1 MKQLSTKVMR
11 FRILGEKYIV
21 CNLSLGQCSWG
32 QFSSGELCRQQII
45 WKAIFLRG
53 NFQRDIVKGQLYL
66 GSFSVSNHPGD
77 NYQPAIILRQFC
89 SWAIL
94 LGGNCP
100 WSNYPWWQLPGV
112 KKSGGTIIQGA
123 IVRRA
128 IFLGAICP
136 DTEKFPSYLGGIP
149 TKSSEIP
156 PRLAGSLLIWTNYN
170 FIGVS

>member
-32 QFSSGELCRQQII
+32 QFSSEELCRQQII

-66 GSFSVSNHPGD
+66 GLFSVSNNPGD
-77 NYQPAIILRQFC
+77 NYQPAIIRRQFC
-89 SWAIL
+89 SWAIVHGAII

-100 WSNYPWWQLPGV
+100 GWNN
-112 KKSGGTIIQGA
+112 
-123 IVRRA
+123 
-128 IFLGAICP
+128 
-136 DTEKFPSYLGGIP
+136 LGGQ
-149 TKSSEIP
+149 SSRGQLFGGQFFSGP
-156 PRLAGSLLIWTNYN
+156 FVRTPKN
-170 FIGVS
+170 FHLTLVASRQNQVRSHLGWLVRFSYEQIIIL